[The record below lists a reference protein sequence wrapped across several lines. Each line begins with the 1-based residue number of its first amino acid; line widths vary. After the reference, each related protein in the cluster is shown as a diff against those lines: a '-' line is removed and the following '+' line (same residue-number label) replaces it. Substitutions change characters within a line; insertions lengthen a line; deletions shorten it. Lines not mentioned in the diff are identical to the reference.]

1 MKRFLLQIVI
11 CITFFNIAGGYT
23 FAAGVLSQTAHS
35 LSSPDTHLSEGF
47 VVKKN
52 SGIDVQAP
60 QINKVESDED
70 DSFVTLQLSF
80 GHDNTF
86 YAFIPDFRLFNKHF
100 LVHYGKAIK
109 SSLPAIFLVNSV
121 FRL

>member
-1 MKRFLLQIVI
+1 VKRFFLQIVI
-11 CITFFNIAGGYT
+11 CLTFFNIAGGYT
-23 FAAGVLSQTAHS
+23 FAAGMLSKPTRGHGA
-35 LSSPDTHLSEGF
+35 PDTHLSEGL

-70 DSFVTLQLSF
+70 DSFVFLQLSF
-80 GHDNTF
+80 GHDHSF

-100 LVHYGKAIK
+100 LIHYGKAIK